1 MTLRVSDLQSDSDLD
16 SIRNSFDVFILGK
29 GSEWAHFSVKAQNG
43 RVGPADEEGALYG
56 YFNIQ
61 VKNEIPNEY
70 GYLDIDSTIQS
81 ILMWDFNS

>member
-1 MTLRVSDLQSDSDLD
+1 M
-16 SIRNSFDVFILGK
+16 
-29 GSEWAHFSVKAQNG
+29 KAQNG

-61 VKNEIPNEY
+61 VKKEIPNEY
-70 GYLDIDSTIQS
+70 GYFDIDSTIQS